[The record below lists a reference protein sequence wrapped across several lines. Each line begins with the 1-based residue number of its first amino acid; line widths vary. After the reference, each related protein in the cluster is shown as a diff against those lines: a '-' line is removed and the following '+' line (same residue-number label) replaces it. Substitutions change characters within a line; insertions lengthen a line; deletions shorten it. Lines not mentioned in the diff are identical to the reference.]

1 MRPFPAEAKPKK
13 DDCATRF
20 LFGFLFQT
28 ESRSSEAAA
37 QSDGRANKT
46 DGGKIIGRRFG
57 EAGQKM
63 ESKLWHTDKQADD
76 GQIKA
81 GDVLQLER
89 RRTTRRQEGAWP
101 GWQSCESGSL

>member
-1 MRPFPAEAKPKK
+1 MSLCARMEDYRKKHTRCFSFTTALTQEDKAGRTPGNQPMRQFPAEAKQKK

-46 DGGKIIGRRFG
+46 DGG
-57 EAGQKM
+57 ENN
-63 ESKLWHTDKQADD
+63 QA
-76 GQIKA
+76 K
-81 GDVLQLER
+81 VR
-89 RRTTRRQEGAWP
+89 
-101 GWQSCESGSL
+101 GSRSENGK

>member
-1 MRPFPAEAKPKK
+1 MQLSARMEDYRRKHTRCFSFTSALTQEDKAGRTPSNRPMRPFPAEARQKK

-46 DGGKIIGRRFG
+46 DGGKIIRRRF
-57 EAGQKM
+57 
-63 ESKLWHTDKQADD
+63 
-76 GQIKA
+76 
-81 GDVLQLER
+81 
-89 RRTTRRQEGAWP
+89 EGSRSEN
-101 GWQSCESGSL
+101 GK